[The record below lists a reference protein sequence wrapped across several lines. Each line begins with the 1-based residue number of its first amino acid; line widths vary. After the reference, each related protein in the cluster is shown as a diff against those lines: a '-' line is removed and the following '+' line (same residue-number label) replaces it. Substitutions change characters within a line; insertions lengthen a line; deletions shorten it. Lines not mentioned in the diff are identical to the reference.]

1 MDAARCYLC
10 DHQFVEGE
18 EPWLMF
24 EQRLRE
30 DGQPDSTLAEL
41 LGEILEQQP
50 DEQDGHSP
58 FLCDSCNADVMEYNS
73 LLTRFKHV
81 RERILTYYK
90 ENATINNLV
99 MHDDINKVMK
109 IEMDSQDQDN
119 LEFVAENGAALEAD
133 LVEEVPENDPDIG
146 SHSFDFTAFN
156 EQVGEN
162 SFPSGGLD
170 LSDSLVNLAV
180 SGTSVDVQD
189 EPIDDKGIH
198 INLSNS
204 LHTILKFVPTTFP
217 DIIIYE
223 LYDKVIQAND
233 MKPTTGDDQNQDL
246 QSYSSTEDSNFVFIN
261 PSNANELDIEG
272 DGNDNA
278 LEKTSVTVYS
288 EPTPVCKAQ
297 GKAFVCLLCD
307 PSPSLAAD
315 VLGEHLLNFHE
326 ILHYMCEVCN
336 QGYAGRQE
344 LKDHTDIKHSAINSK
359 PKQYYC
365 GVCSRSFTS
374 HLLLRLHKR
383 THTHHGGGAKSHE
396 CKVCCKKYNT
406 KGMLDEHM
414 NTHTGLRPYKCSECS
429 KDFASK
435 YTLQSHMKIHTERNR
450 PYQCDQCE
458 KAFLNQQNLNQHKK
472 LHVPFKAFKC
482 EVCSKSFITQHSL
495 NVHLIVHSGQKPFLC
510 RICGKAFARRP
521 EIKDHER
528 THTGERPFQCDL
540 CPMAF
545 AQRSNLNTHKKNTH
559 FNEKQ
564 HKCNQCERSFK
575 RRRLLYYHVLAI
587 HTGERPLKCN
597 ICGAGFVYP
606 EHYKKH
612 MLIHSGAKPFACE
625 VCGKQ
630 FNSRDNRN
638 AHRFVHSD
646 KKPYECMEC
655 GAGFMRKP
663 LLLAHMKQTKHV
675 SDTIIVNQ
683 PQFTNLPSL
692 VREIVTEPSA
702 VVEDGS
708 GLLENCDD
716 TLVQIDGN
724 EAISEKYL
732 KFADLDSD
740 GSQTLAW
747 VDIGGNDDSINNKQ

>member
-1 MDAARCYLC
+1 MEAARCYLC

-30 DGQPDSTLAEL
+30 DGQADSTLAEL
-41 LGEILEQQP
+41 LGEILEQQL
-50 DEQDGHSP
+50 DEQDGLSP

-90 ENATINNLV
+90 QNATINNLFV
-99 MHDDINKVMK
+99 MQDDLKEAVK
-109 IEMDSQDQDN
+109 IEMDSQDHDN
-119 LEFVAENGAALEAD
+119 LEFVPESGAALETD
-133 LVEEVPENDPDIG
+133 LVEEVPENEDDIVPTDIDG
-146 SHSFDFTAFN
+146 HNFDFTAFN
-156 EQVGEN
+156 EHVGEN

-189 EPIDDKGIH
+189 EALDEK
-198 INLSNS
+198 
-204 LHTILKFVPTTFP
+204 
-217 DIIIYE
+217 DIIIYD

-233 MKPTTGDDQNQDL
+233 MKPTIDDEQNQDM
-246 QSYSSTEDSNFVFIN
+246 QSYSSTEDSNLLFVN
-261 PSNANELDIEG
+261 PSSNGLDIDD
-272 DGNDNA
+272 DGNDNV
-278 LEKTSVTVYS
+278 LEKSSVAIS
-288 EPTPVCKAQ
+288 NEPVPLCKAK

-307 PSPSLAAD
+307 PSSSLNIDA
-315 VLGEHLLNFHE
+315 LTEHLLHFHHTS
-326 ILHYMCEVCN
+326 LYMCDVCN
-336 QGYAGRQE
+336 QGYAERRE
-344 LKDHTDIKHSAINSK
+344 LKEHMDTKHAAINTK

-365 GVCSRSFTS
+365 GLCSRGFAS

-383 THTHHGGGAKSHE
+383 THYGNSTKSHE

-406 KGMLDEHM
+406 KSMLDEHM
-414 NTHTGLRPYKCSECS
+414 NAHTGLRPYKCSECS

-435 YTLQSHMKIHTERNR
+435 YTLQAHMKIHTERNR
-450 PYQCDQCE
+450 PFQCDQCE

-575 RRRLLYYHVLAI
+575 RRRLLYYHVLAV
-587 HTGERPLKCN
+587 HTGERPHKCN

-612 MLIHSGAKPFACE
+612 MLIHSGTKPFACE

-663 LLLAHMKQTKHV
+663 LLLAHMKQTKHAN
-675 SDTIIVNQ
+675 DTIIVNQ

-692 VREIVTEPSA
+692 VTEVVAESSA
-702 VVEDGS
+702 VIEDNS
-708 GLLENCDD
+708 DLREDRDD
-716 TLVQIDGN
+716 SLVQIDGN
-724 EAISEKYL
+724 EVISEKYL

-740 GSQTLAW
+740 GSQTLTW
-747 VDIGGNDDSINNKQ
+747 VDIGGNDDSINSEQ